1 MRYRNIRNALK
12 NTFNKKE
19 PTTFYKEKA
28 SEIDMCKALEN
39 LVNNIKREEKK
50 ETVLRLS
57 EMGMPV
63 EQIAKAVRSTIEN
76 VQNWLQESTQQ

>member
-1 MRYRNIRNALK
+1 MEERV
-12 NTFNKKE
+12 
-19 PTTFYKEKA
+19 

-39 LVNNIKREEKK
+39 LVNNSKLEEKK

-63 EQIAKAVRSTIEN
+63 EQIAQAVKIAVED
-76 VQNWLQESTQQ
+76 VQNWLQEGTPQ